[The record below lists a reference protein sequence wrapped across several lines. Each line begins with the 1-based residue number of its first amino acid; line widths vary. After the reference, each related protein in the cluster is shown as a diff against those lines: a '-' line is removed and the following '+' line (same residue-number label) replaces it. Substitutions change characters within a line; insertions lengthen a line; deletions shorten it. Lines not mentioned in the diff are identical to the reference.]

1 MSKKTNIIKY
11 TIMPKNEK
19 DNYAENF
26 KLSLTEFAKE
36 LDGNVLLAPLIIYN
50 SELDIPMDMD
60 ESIEE
65 YIVYSH
71 KDEIEDLIRR
81 EEGAHSFRTLVLHG
95 FDVSFDEVR
104 DNYCIISRKN
114 QTDICINTIQP
125 IELDSNLTFYLY
137 NDLDEMED
145 EEWEETKEQLKQ
157 DMMDYVDDFKA
168 CKEMSDQDI
177 FSLLP
182 FLFDEDE
189 STLSEVFNKIK
200 NKDKDEDEKCNDP
213 ISLPVPKNDFKE
225 MEQEDYKNMIRYTY
239 EEDDMFVAINKINDN
254 LFSIEDDDEEVI
266 LNREQIEFV
275 FEQYLRIKDKPI
287 KK

>member
-11 TIMPKNEK
+11 TIMPKNDK

-71 KDEIEDLIRR
+71 KDEVEDLIRR
-81 EEGAHSFRTLVLHG
+81 EESAQSFRTLVLHG

-104 DNYCIISRKN
+104 DNYCIVSRKN

-168 CKEMSDQDI
+168 CKEMSDQDL

-182 FLFDEDE
+182 YIFDEE
-189 STLSEVFNKIK
+189 NTISEVFDKIK
-200 NKDKDEDEKCNDP
+200 NKDKQECKDPIPLPVSNNNLDED
-213 ISLPVPKNDFKE
+213 
-225 MEQEDYKNMIRYTY
+225 EDYKNMIRYTY
-239 EEDDMFVAINKINDN
+239 EENDMFVAINKINDN

-266 LNREQIEFV
+266 LSKAQIEFV